1 MTLTFL
7 LVASTLQAT
16 SISFSTYLGGSS
28 ADLGY
33 GIDVDSQ
40 GNSFVTGWTQST
52 NFPTTSGSF
61 NENFSGVRDIFV
73 TKMNSQGSALVFSTY
88 LGGSSAEEALA
99 IKVDSQGNSYF
110 SGSTKSQDFP
120 TVSSSFDTT
129 SNSSKKIFVTKLNN
143 LGNSLIFS
151 TFLGGTQNDDSY
163 SLELSSQN
171 EAIVSGTTVSV
182 DFPVSSGAFDENF
195 NSGFGDVLLTKF
207 NPSGTALSFSTF
219 LGGSAADNSYSLEIT
234 SDNKI
239 IIAGSTGSSN
249 FPTTNGI
256 FQNSKNGLTD
266 NFLTK
271 FESDGTALNF
281 STFLGGS
288 LAVVGGTAGF
298 GTQAVYEIALNQS
311 ENAIGL
317 TGVTLAV
324 DFPTTSGSLSQMRM
338 GSDDAFVTKMNSD
351 GTALIFSTYFGD
363 EFSET
368 GYGIGFLS
376 DESVV
381 VTGVINFSAGSPSKQ
396 KSKISH
402 GISDVF
408 VSKLNALGNTMVF
421 YDSLGGN
428 DVEEQQIGTPSL
440 VKNDFLFVTGNV
452 TSVDFPTTNG
462 AFSENYN
469 SGTNDA
475 FLTKYD
481 FTNATEIET
490 KQNLKNSFSLSQ
502 NYPNPFNPTTS
513 INYELLITNYE
524 RSTLA
529 IFNILG
535 KKVKGFVL
543 NKNKGSVVWNGT
555 NELGEEVASGIYF
568 YQLQNSGFSQTK
580 KMLLLK

>member
-1 MTLTFL
+1 M

-73 TKMNSQGSALVFSTY
+73 TKMNTQGSALVFSTF
-88 LGGSSAEEALA
+88 LGGNFSEEAFA

-110 SGSTKSQDFP
+110 VGFTQSSNFPTTSSAYDTSFNSQD
-120 TVSSSFDTT
+120 D
-129 SNSSKKIFVTKLNN
+129 IFVTKLYPS
-143 LGNSLIFS
+143 GNGLVFS
-151 TFLGGTQNDDSY
+151 TFLGGSQLDKSY
-163 SLELSSQN
+163 SLGLTSQD
-171 EAIVSGTTVSV
+171 EVVVSGTTISNN
-182 DFPVSSGAFDENF
+182 FPTTSGSFDENF
-195 NSGFGDVLLTKF
+195 NGGFGDVSLTKL
-207 NPSGTALSFSTF
+207 NSNGSALDFSTF
-219 LGGSAADNSYSLEIT
+219 LGGSAADNSFSLKTT
-234 SDNKI
+234 SNDKI
-239 IIAGSTGSSN
+239 LVAGSTGSSD
-249 FPTTNGI
+249 FPITNGV
-256 FQNSKNGLTD
+256 FQSSKNGLVD

-271 FESDGTALNF
+271 LASNGTALDF

-288 LAVVGGTAGF
+288 LATLGGTPGI
-298 GTQAVYEIALNQS
+298 GTQTVYEIALNQN

-317 TGVTLAV
+317 TGVTLSV
-324 DFPTTSGSLSQMRM
+324 DFPTTSGSLSQMKN

-368 GYGIGFLS
+368 GYGVGFLS

-381 VTGVINFSAGSPSKQ
+381 ITGVINFSAGSPSKR
-396 KSKISH
+396 KAKISH

-428 DVEEQQIGTPSL
+428 DIEEQQIGTPSL

-475 FLTKYD
+475 FVTKYD
-481 FTNATEIET
+481 FSNLTEIEE
-490 KQNLKNSFSLSQ
+490 KQNLKSSFSLSQ
-502 NYPNPFNPTTS
+502 NYPNPFNPNTI
-513 INYELLITNYE
+513 INYQLSVKSEGKLT
-524 RSTLA
+524 

-535 KKVKGFVL
+535 EQVKEFAL

-555 NELGEEVASGIYF
+555 NNFGEEVASGVYF
-568 YQLQNSGFSQTK
+568 YQLKSSGFTQTK
-580 KMLLLK
+580 KMLFLK